1 MRKPGTSRAKN
12 GLTARRDGQRY
23 TNRKGGMMKNPCPHC
38 DKPMNHFSG
47 LEAMPS
53 GEYCED
59 CNDAIYDE
67 GEKVLC
73 SLF

>member
-1 MRKPGTSRAKN
+1 MN
-12 GLTARRDGQRY
+12 
-23 TNRKGGMMKNPCPHC
+23 NPCPHC
-38 DKPMNHFSG
+38 GKPMNHFSG
-47 LEAMPS
+47 LEAIPS